1 MDDFAGMVGCGGQC
15 RVPGKEMQR
24 EVLGEGLFR
33 CERRRAG
40 CTERLG
46 RPAVPAQRHRFV
58 TVWEEKK
65 NDKGAFVGQDSLSK
79 LPGIDDRGCLDF
91 ATMVLFRVYHSMT
104 NRSNSVLP

>member
-1 MDDFAGMVGCGGQC
+1 MISRAWSVVVGSVGFQ
-15 RVPGKEMQR
+15 GKRYGEA
-24 EVLGEGLFR
+24 LGEGLFR
-33 CERRRAG
+33 RERRRAG

-46 RPAVPAQRHRFV
+46 RPAVPAQRRRFV

-65 NDKGAFVGQDSLSK
+65 KDKGAFVGQDSLSK
-79 LPGIDDRGCLDF
+79 LPGIGDRDCLDY